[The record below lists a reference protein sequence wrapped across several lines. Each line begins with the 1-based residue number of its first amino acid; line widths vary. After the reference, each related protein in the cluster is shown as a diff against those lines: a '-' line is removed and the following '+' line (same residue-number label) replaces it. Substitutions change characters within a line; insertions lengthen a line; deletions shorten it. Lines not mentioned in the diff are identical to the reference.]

1 LAANGPHVGGVRI
14 RLLLE
19 DFRRHIVGSTT
30 RRLCRVL
37 IGLQLLGQTKVGN
50 LESHTPV
57 VLFEVK
63 VFDIR
68 VELLLG
74 NRLIP
79 QLVKVADHVRQL
91 QIAMHHIV
99 WLDCWQALNNLSD
112 DNAGLLLWQPS
123 SPYFKV
129 IFEVIPVAKLEL
141 QVKCA
146 LRFCHVAQ
154 GHDWWRLEHALNLDF
169 VYNVLVS
176 FWVLSHLFGDTLNC
190 GDVSPILLVLSIVN
204 LSESTLTEF
213 VLAGL
218 VHDHFVFL
226 SLVI

>member
-1 LAANGPHVGGVRI
+1 MAANGPHVGGVRI

-50 LESHTPV
+50 LESHASV

-79 QLVKVADHVRQL
+79 QLVEVADHVRQL

-99 WLDCWQALNNLSD
+99 
-112 DNAGLLLWQPS
+112 
-123 SPYFKV
+123 
-129 IFEVIPVAKLEL
+129 
-141 QVKCA
+141 
-146 LRFCHVAQ
+146 
-154 GHDWWRLEHALNLDF
+154 
-169 VYNVLVS
+169 
-176 FWVLSHLFGDTLNC
+176 
-190 GDVSPILLVLSIVN
+190 
-204 LSESTLTEF
+204 
-213 VLAGL
+213 
-218 VHDHFVFL
+218 
-226 SLVI
+226 